1 MFQRTFLRQA
11 QAAKSVLSLRATS
24 TTPSV
29 IRRTSQLQPQ
39 LQSVRPFVRQPTY
52 RFYSTENQ
60 TQNAE
65 KTEAK
70 ENEAAEGS
78 SEESLRKELEAK
90 QKEIVDLKDKYMRS
104 VADFLNLQERT
115 KREMENARNFA
126 IQRFAVDLLESID
139 NFDRALLAV
148 PAEKL
153 DAEVTESNKELM
165 DLVSGLRM
173 TQNILL
179 NTLKK
184 HGLERF
190 DPSEPAEDGKP
201 QKFDPNV
208 HEATFM
214 TKVEGREDGEIIHT
228 QTTGFKLNGRVLRV
242 SHTQL
247 TRFIR
252 ISNSVFAGCQGR
264 CCQEQLDLIVTTS
277 CYA

>member
-24 TTPSV
+24 TTSSA

-39 LQSVRPFVRQPTY
+39 LQSVRPLVRQPTY

-70 ENEAAEGS
+70 DNEAAEES
-78 SEESLRKELEAK
+78 AESSLRKELEAK

-153 DAEVTESNKELM
+153 DANAVAESNKELM

-190 DPSEPAEDGKP
+190 DPSEPTEEGKP
-201 QKFDPNV
+201 QKFDPNL

-214 TKVEGREDGEIIHT
+214 TKVEGKEDGEIIHV
-228 QTTGFKLNGRVLRV
+228 QSTGFKLNGRVLRAAKV
-242 SHTQL
+242 GVVK
-247 TRFIR
+247 
-252 ISNSVFAGCQGR
+252 NN
-264 CCQEQLDLIVTTS
+264 
-277 CYA
+277 

>member
-1 MFQRTFLRQA
+1 
-11 QAAKSVLSLRATS
+11 
-24 TTPSV
+24 
-29 IRRTSQLQPQ
+29 
-39 LQSVRPFVRQPTY
+39 
-52 RFYSTENQ
+52 
-60 TQNAE
+60 
-65 KTEAK
+65 
-70 ENEAAEGS
+70 
-78 SEESLRKELEAK
+78 
-90 QKEIVDLKDKYMRS
+90 MRS

-115 KREMENARNFA
+115 KRDMENARNFA

-153 DAEVTESNKELM
+153 KAEVTESNKDLM

-214 TKVEGREDGEIIHT
+214 TKVEGKEDGDIIHT

-242 SHTQL
+242 SHSSLSSFFSQGSNPWFHRLPRSALSRT
-247 TRFIR
+247 TRR
-252 ISNSVFAGCQGR
+252 R
-264 CCQEQLDLIVTTS
+264 T
-277 CYA
+277 